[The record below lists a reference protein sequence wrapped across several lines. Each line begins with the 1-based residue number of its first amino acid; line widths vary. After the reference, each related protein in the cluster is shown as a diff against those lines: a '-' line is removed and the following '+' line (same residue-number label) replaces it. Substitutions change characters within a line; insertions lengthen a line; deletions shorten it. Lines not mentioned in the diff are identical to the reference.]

1 MGSGAKMTEMNNGPE
16 TLKGEDWAGEM
27 GAKWLANLACFEGMI
42 APIGEALL
50 KQADFKPGERVLD
63 IGCGGGG
70 TTIAIA
76 KAVASSGEV
85 VGIDISPDL
94 TTASQRRA
102 TDAGV
107 TNIGFICADGATVQL
122 DDAPFDRL
130 FSRFG
135 SMFFPEPH
143 KAFAN
148 LHGLLRPG
156 ARIDLAVWGPPR
168 DNLWMM
174 EMMGVVRRYVDI
186 PPAVPRAPGPFAFED
201 LDYLNEILVSGGF
214 SEASVVAYN
223 GLQPIGGV
231 NAAPHDAVSFVL
243 SSMAVGR
250 ALEEQGADVRAA
262 AETDLVEL
270 FQRHYVAGQ
279 GVMMQGKA
287 WLVSAT
293 A

>member
-1 MGSGAKMTEMNNGPE
+1 MTGKIESSPE
-16 TLKGEDWAGEM
+16 ALKGEDWAGEM
-27 GAKWLANLACFEGMI
+27 GTKWLANLARFEGMI

-76 KAVASSGEV
+76 QAVAPSGEV
-85 VGIDISPDL
+85 LGIDISPEL
-94 TTASQRRA
+94 TTASTQRA
-102 TDAGV
+102 SDAGV
-107 TNIGFICADGATVQL
+107 SNIRFICADASTVQL
-122 DDAPFDRL
+122 ADAPFDRL

-135 SMFFPEPH
+135 SMFFAEPH
-143 KAFAN
+143 KAFEN
-148 LHGLLRPG
+148 LHSLLRPR

-174 EMMGVVRRYVDI
+174 EMMGIVRRYVDI
-186 PPAVPRAPGPFAFED
+186 PPAIPRTPGPFAFED
-201 LDYLNEILVSGGF
+201 LDYLNEILSSGGF
-214 SEASVVAYN
+214 SGANVVPYE

-231 NAAPHDAVSFVL
+231 NVMPQDAVSFVL

-250 ALEEQGADVRAA
+250 ALDEKGDEIRAA
-262 AETDLVEL
+262 AEVDLIDL
-270 FQRHYVAGQ
+270 FQKHYVAGQ

>member
-1 MGSGAKMTEMNNGPE
+1 MTEMKSSPE
-16 TLKGEDWAGEM
+16 ALKGEDWAGEM
-27 GAKWLANLACFEGMI
+27 GAKWLANLERFEGMI

-76 KAVASSGEV
+76 QAVAPLGDV
-85 VGIDISPDL
+85 LGIDISPDL
-94 TTASQRRA
+94 MIASTQRA
-102 TDAGV
+102 NDSGAS
-107 TNIGFICADGATVQL
+107 NIRFICADASTVQL
-122 DDAPFDRL
+122 ADAPFDRL

-135 SMFFPEPH
+135 SMFFAEPH
-143 KAFAN
+143 NAFAN
-148 LHGLLRPG
+148 LHSLLRPG

-168 DNLWMM
+168 ENLWMM

-186 PPAVPRAPGPFAFED
+186 PPAVPRTPGPFAFED
-201 LDYLNEILVSGGF
+201 LDYLNEILASGGF
-214 SEASVVAYN
+214 SEANVIPYN

-231 NAAPHDAVSFVL
+231 NAAPRDAVSFVL

-250 ALEEQGADVRAA
+250 ALDEQGADVRAA
-262 AETDLVEL
+262 AEADLVEL
-270 FQRHYVAGQ
+270 FQNHYVAEQ

>member
-1 MGSGAKMTEMNNGPE
+1 MTGLIENNPE
-16 TLKGEDWAGEM
+16 ELKGEDWAGEM
-27 GAKWLANLACFEGMI
+27 GAKWLANLDRFEAMI

-76 KAVASSGEV
+76 QAVAPSGV
-85 VGIDISPDL
+85 VLGIDISPDL
-94 TTASQRRA
+94 TAASALRA
-102 TDAGV
+102 AEAGV
-107 TNIGFICADGATVQL
+107 SNIHFICADAASVQL
-122 DDAPFDRL
+122 TEAPFDRL

-135 SMFFPEPH
+135 SMFFAEPH
-143 KAFAN
+143 QAFAN
-148 LHGLLRPG
+148 LRSLLHPG
-156 ARIDLAVWGPPR
+156 ARIDLAIWGPPR

-174 EMMGVVRRYVDI
+174 EMMGIVRRHVNV
-186 PPAVPRAPGPFAFED
+186 PPAIPRTPGPFAFED
-201 LDYLNEILVSGGF
+201 LDYLNEVLEGGGF
-214 SEASVVAYN
+214 SKATVSSYQ

-231 NAAPHDAVSFVL
+231 DASPQKAVSFVL

-250 ALEEQGADVRAA
+250 ALDEQGPDIRAA
-262 AETDLVEL
+262 AEADLIEL
-270 FQRHYVAGQ
+270 FQQHYVAGQ

-287 WLVSAT
+287 WLVTAT

>member
-1 MGSGAKMTEMNNGPE
+1 MTGQIESSPE
-16 TLKGEDWAGEM
+16 ALKGEDWAGEM
-27 GAKWLANLACFEGMI
+27 GAKWLANLTRFEGMI

-50 KQADFKPGERVLD
+50 KKADFKPGERVLD
-63 IGCGGGG
+63 IGCGGGA

-76 KAVASSGEV
+76 QAVAPSGEV
-85 VGIDISPDL
+85 LGIDISPDL
-94 TTASQRRA
+94 TIASAQRA
-102 TDAGV
+102 SDAGV
-107 TNIGFICADGATVQL
+107 NNIRFICADAATVQL

-135 SMFFPEPH
+135 SMFFAEPH

-148 LHGLLRPG
+148 LHRLLRPG

-186 PPAVPRAPGPFAFED
+186 PPAIPRTPGPFAFED
-201 LDYLNEILVSGGF
+201 LDYMNEILASGGF
-214 SEASVVAYN
+214 SGATIVPYD

-231 NAAPHDAVSFVL
+231 NATPQDAVSFVL

-250 ALEEQGADVRAA
+250 ALDEQGDEIRAA
-262 AETDLVEL
+262 AERELVDL
-270 FQRHYVAGQ
+270 FQTHYVSGQ
-279 GVMMQGKA
+279 GVMMQSKA

>member
-1 MGSGAKMTEMNNGPE
+1 MTSQNESNPE
-16 TLKGEDWAGEM
+16 ALKGEDWAGEM
-27 GAKWLANLACFEGMI
+27 GAKWLANLERFEGMI

-76 KAVASSGEV
+76 EAVAPSGEV
-85 VGIDISPDL
+85 LGIDISPDL
-94 TTASQRRA
+94 TTASTQRAR
-102 TDAGV
+102 DAGV
-107 TNIGFICADGATVQL
+107 SNIRFICADAATIQL
-122 DDAPFDRL
+122 SDAPFDRL

-135 SMFFPEPH
+135 SMFFAEPH

-148 LHGLLRPG
+148 LHSLLRPG

-174 EMMGVVRRYVDI
+174 EMMGVVRRYVEI
-186 PPAVPRAPGPFAFED
+186 PLAIPRAPGPFAFED
-201 LDYLNEILVSGGF
+201 IDYLNEILASGGF
-214 SEASVVAYN
+214 SRVSIIPYQ

-231 NAAPHDAVSFVL
+231 NVEPQDAVSFVL

-250 ALEEQGADVRAA
+250 ALDEQGADVRAA
-262 AETDLVEL
+262 AEADLVKL
-270 FQRHYVAGQ
+270 FMSHYVAEQ

>member
-1 MGSGAKMTEMNNGPE
+1 MTGQNDSDPE
-16 TLKGEDWAGEM
+16 ALKGEDWAGEM
-27 GAKWLANLACFEGMI
+27 GAKWLANLERFEGMI

-76 KAVASSGEV
+76 QAVAPSGEV

-94 TTASQRRA
+94 TTASTQRA
-102 TDAGV
+102 KEAGV
-107 TNIGFICADGATVQL
+107 SNIRFICADGATIQIA
-122 DDAPFDRL
+122 DGPFDRL

-143 KAFAN
+143 NAFAN
-148 LHGLLRPG
+148 LHSLLRPG

-174 EMMGVVRRYVDI
+174 EMMGVVRRHVDI
-186 PPAVPRAPGPFAFED
+186 PPSIPRTPGPFAFED
-201 LDYLNEILVSGGF
+201 LGYLNEILASGGF
-214 SEASVVAYN
+214 SNVNVSAYQ

-231 NAAPHDAVSFVL
+231 NAVPHDAVSFVL

-250 ALEEQGADVRAA
+250 ALDEQGDDIRAA
-262 AETDLVEL
+262 AEIDLVDL
-270 FQRHYVAGQ
+270 FEQHYAAGQ
-279 GVMMQGKA
+279 GVMMPGKA

>member
-1 MGSGAKMTEMNNGPE
+1 MTGQIESSPE
-16 TLKGEDWAGEM
+16 ALKGEDWAGEM
-27 GAKWLANLACFEGMI
+27 GAKWLANLARFEGMI

-76 KAVASSGEV
+76 QAVAPSGEV
-85 VGIDISPDL
+85 LGIDISPDL
-94 TTASQRRA
+94 TTAATQRA
-102 TDAGV
+102 SDAGV
-107 TNIGFICADGATVQL
+107 SNIRFICADAATVQL
-122 DDAPFDRL
+122 ADAPFDRL

-135 SMFFPEPH
+135 SMFFTEPH

-148 LHGLLRPG
+148 LHSLLRPG

-186 PPAVPRAPGPFAFED
+186 PPAIPRTPGPFAFED
-201 LDYLNEILVSGGF
+201 LTYLNEILASGGF
-214 SEASVVAYN
+214 SGANVIPYE
-223 GLQPIGGV
+223 GLQPIGGLNV
-231 NAAPHDAVSFVL
+231 APQDAVEFVL

-250 ALEEQGADVRAA
+250 ALDEQGDEIRAA
-262 AETDLVEL
+262 AEVDLVDL
-270 FQRHYVAGQ
+270 FQKHYVAGK

>member
-1 MGSGAKMTEMNNGPE
+1 MTGKIESSPE
-16 TLKGEDWAGEM
+16 ALKGEDWAGEM
-27 GAKWLANLACFEGMI
+27 GTKWLANLARFEDMI

-50 KQADFKPGERVLD
+50 KQADFKSGERVLD
-63 IGCGGGG
+63 IGCGGGA

-76 KAVASSGEV
+76 QAVAPSGEV
-85 VGIDISPDL
+85 LGIDISPDL
-94 TTASQRRA
+94 TAASTQRA
-102 TDAGV
+102 QDAGV
-107 TNIGFICADGATVQL
+107 RNISFICADAATLQIS
-122 DDAPFDRL
+122 DAPFDRL

-143 KAFAN
+143 QGFAN
-148 LHGLLRPG
+148 LHSLLRPG

-186 PPAVPRAPGPFAFED
+186 PPAIPRTPGPFAFED
-201 LDYLNEILVSGGF
+201 VDYLNEILTSGGF
-214 SEASVVAYN
+214 SGAIVIPYE

-231 NAAPHDAVSFVL
+231 DAVPQDAVSFVL

-250 ALEEQGADVRAA
+250 ALDEQGDDIRAA
-262 AETDLVEL
+262 AEVDLVDL
-270 FQRHYVAGQ
+270 FQKHYVAGQ

>member
-1 MGSGAKMTEMNNGPE
+1 MTEMNNGPE

-186 PPAVPRAPGPFAFED
+186 PPAVPARPAHSR
-201 LDYLNEILVSGGF
+201 LK
-214 SEASVVAYN
+214 
-223 GLQPIGGV
+223 
-231 NAAPHDAVSFVL
+231 
-243 SSMAVGR
+243 
-250 ALEEQGADVRAA
+250 
-262 AETDLVEL
+262 T
-270 FQRHYVAGQ
+270 
-279 GVMMQGKA
+279 
-287 WLVSAT
+287 
-293 A
+293 

>member
-1 MGSGAKMTEMNNGPE
+1 MTGKIESSPE
-16 TLKGEDWAGEM
+16 ALKGEDWAGEM
-27 GAKWLANLACFEGMI
+27 GTKWLANLARFEGMI

-76 KAVASSGEV
+76 QAVAPSGEV
-85 VGIDISPDL
+85 LGIDISPDL
-94 TTASQRRA
+94 TTASTRRA
-102 TDAGV
+102 SDAGV
-107 TNIGFICADGATVQL
+107 SNIRFICADASTVQL
-122 DDAPFDRL
+122 ADAPFDRL

-135 SMFFPEPH
+135 SMFFTEPH

-148 LHGLLRPG
+148 MHSLLRPG

-186 PPAVPRAPGPFAFED
+186 PPAIPRTPGPFAFED
-201 LDYLNEILVSGGF
+201 LDYLNEILSSGGF
-214 SEASVVAYN
+214 SGANVVPYE

-231 NAAPHDAVSFVL
+231 NVMPQDAVSFVL

-250 ALEEQGADVRAA
+250 ALDEKGDEIRAA
-262 AETDLVEL
+262 AEVDLIDL
-270 FQRHYVAGQ
+270 FQKHYVTGQ

>member
-1 MGSGAKMTEMNNGPE
+1 
-16 TLKGEDWAGEM
+16 
-27 GAKWLANLACFEGMI
+27 MI

-50 KQADFKPGERVLD
+50 KQADYKPGERVLD

-70 TTIAIA
+70 TTTAIA
-76 KAVASSGEV
+76 QAVAPSGEV
-85 VGIDISPDL
+85 LGIEISPDL
-94 TTASQRRA
+94 TTAFTQRA
-102 TDAGV
+102 NDAGV
-107 TNIGFICADGATVQL
+107 SNIHFICADAATVQL
-122 DDAPFDRL
+122 ADAPFNRL

-135 SMFFPEPH
+135 SMFFADPH

-148 LHGLLRPG
+148 LHSLLRPG
-156 ARIDLAVWGPPR
+156 ARIDLAVWGPPC
-168 DNLWMM
+168 DNLWMV

-186 PPAVPRAPGPFAFED
+186 PPAIPRTPGPFAFED
-201 LDYLNEILVSGGF
+201 LDYLNEILASGGF
-214 SEASVVAYN
+214 SEDKVMPYN
-223 GLQPIGGV
+223 GLQPIGGM

-250 ALEEQGADVRAA
+250 ALDEQGADVQVA
-262 AETDLVEL
+262 AEADLVAL
-270 FQRHYVAGQ
+270 LQNHYVAEQ

>member
-1 MGSGAKMTEMNNGPE
+1 MTEMESNPE
-16 TLKGEDWAGEM
+16 ALKGEDWAGEM
-27 GAKWLANLACFEGMI
+27 GAKWLANLAQFEGMI
-42 APIGEALL
+42 APIGAALL
-50 KQADFKPGERVLD
+50 KHADFKPGERVLD

-70 TTIAIA
+70 TTISIGQ
-76 KAVASSGEV
+76 AVAPSGEV

-94 TTASQRRA
+94 TTASTKRA
-102 TDAGV
+102 SETGV
-107 TNIGFICADGATVQL
+107 SNIRFLCADAASVQL
-122 DDAPFDRL
+122 PDAPFDRL

-135 SMFFPEPH
+135 SMFFAEPH

-148 LHGLLRPG
+148 LHSLLRPG

-168 DNLWMM
+168 ENLWMM

-186 PPAVPRAPGPFAFED
+186 PQAVPRTPGPFAFED
-201 LDYLNEILVSGGF
+201 LNYVNEILASGGF
-214 SEASVVAYN
+214 SGANVTPYE
-223 GLQPIGGV
+223 GLQPIGGANV
-231 NAAPHDAVSFVL
+231 EPQDAVSFVL

-250 ALEEQGADVRAA
+250 ALDEQGDEIRAA
-262 AETDLVEL
+262 AEGELLEL
-270 FQRHYVAGQ
+270 FRERHVVGQ

>member
-1 MGSGAKMTEMNNGPE
+1 MTEMESNPE
-16 TLKGEDWAGEM
+16 ALKGEDWAGEM
-27 GAKWLANLACFEGMI
+27 GAKWLANLAQFEGMI
-42 APIGEALL
+42 APIGAALL
-50 KQADFKPGERVLD
+50 KHADFKPGERVLD

-70 TTIAIA
+70 TTISIGQ
-76 KAVASSGEV
+76 AVAPSGEV

-94 TTASQRRA
+94 TNASTKRA
-102 TDAGV
+102 SENGV
-107 TNIGFICADGATVQL
+107 SNIRFLCADAASVQL
-122 DDAPFDRL
+122 PDAPFDRL

-135 SMFFPEPH
+135 SMFFAEPH

-148 LHGLLRPG
+148 LHSLLRPG

-168 DNLWMM
+168 ENLWMM

-186 PPAVPRAPGPFAFED
+186 PQAVPRTPGPFAFED
-201 LDYLNEILVSGGF
+201 LNYLNEILASGGF
-214 SEASVVAYN
+214 SGANVTPYE
-223 GLQPIGGV
+223 GLQPIGGANV
-231 NAAPHDAVSFVL
+231 EPQDAVSFVL

-250 ALEEQGADVRAA
+250 ALDEQGDEIRAA
-262 AETDLVEL
+262 AEEELLEL
-270 FQRHYVAGQ
+270 FRERHVVGQ

>member
-1 MGSGAKMTEMNNGPE
+1 MTGQIESSPE
-16 TLKGEDWAGEM
+16 ALKGEDWAGEM
-27 GAKWLANLACFEGMI
+27 GAKWLANLARFEGMI

-76 KAVASSGEV
+76 QAVAPSGEV
-85 VGIDISPDL
+85 LGIDISPDL
-94 TTASQRRA
+94 TTASTQRA
-102 TDAGV
+102 SDAGV
-107 TNIGFICADGATVQL
+107 SNIRFICADAATVQL
-122 DDAPFDRL
+122 ADAPFDRL

-135 SMFFPEPH
+135 SMFFTEPH

-148 LHGLLRPG
+148 LHSLLRPG

-186 PPAVPRAPGPFAFED
+186 PPAIPRTPGPFAFED
-201 LDYLNEILVSGGF
+201 LTYLNEILASGGF
-214 SEASVVAYN
+214 SGANVIPYE
-223 GLQPIGGV
+223 GLQPIGGLNV
-231 NAAPHDAVSFVL
+231 APQDAVEFVL

-250 ALEEQGADVRAA
+250 ALDEQGDEIRAA
-262 AETDLVEL
+262 AEVDLVDL
-270 FQRHYVAGQ
+270 FQKHYVAGQ